1 METSR
6 PAGRTSEES
15 AAASTGPLRPI
26 NLLTSRCDHPSAS
39 TSFKRDDTGLVSSAL
54 AMRHR
59 PASLRLEDLGL
70 PPSVVER
77 FGERGV
83 KTMYAW
89 QRGAIDS
96 ASDGSNLVFCA
107 PTSGGKSLVAEVL
120 LVKALMRR
128 GRQGRALFVLPF
140 HSLVNEKSK
149 DLEKILAP
157 MYRKR
162 TPGDGR
168 SPVAVRAFAGETEGA
183 PLARPLGCPGRNEIV
198 AVTTIEKAS
207 VTISRL
213 AEEGRLGELCAV
225 VVDEL
230 HLVGEEGRGG
240 VLESM
245 LAKLRFADRRGAFGE
260 TGGGPQIVAMSA
272 TVSHESLERLAGW
285 LDARLFI
292 TNYRPVELKE
302 HVVNHRGEVFLK
314 RAARGKIRGKDDK
327 ENDGLGKRGPP
338 GPFEGLFEKKERDV
352 PLHLVRATEIK
363 SGADQ
368 TAGALAAETAVRG
381 HSCLIFCPSRKRT
394 RTLAVQLAR
403 AFETTV
409 PSPRR
414 EVASARDGLAR
425 ALAYA
430 AEGTPD
436 RDLVECCRRG
446 VAYHHAHLSKR
457 EKDLV
462 EDAFRR
468 GTLHTLTCT
477 TTLAAGV
484 NLPAR
489 RVVILEGNYG
499 NSAST
504 YRQMA
509 GRAGRAGQSD
519 EGESFVIP
527 ADLGN
532 GAGDKVARDAA
543 AAAAFATV
551 VSRLPAL
558 RSQLLPPGDGD
569 DEVNEAI
576 AGLVLQCIA
585 AGTLRTG
592 KDGFDLLM
600 STFAWSVPSHRPRLT
615 AALKAALEHL
625 RDLGHVETRWVGV
638 DKKHGGGPGSGTTR
652 SGRDAEWAPTL
663 AGRASHRSALPL
675 SHAVALHRDLQSV
688 VREGL
693 LLHSPTVPER
703 TFGRLHLLFLCAP
716 RGDAAG
722 GGRGRNPFERL
733 RWDEWYGVLDRNQ
746 AIGELGD
753 RLGATR
759 AFAMRMVRAGRGH
772 RGAEKEA
779 HSRLAA
785 AAALGDVIEGRACA
799 ADLAQAWTPVV
810 DGAEMGAGTLQQ
822 LQADACANAAM
833 AANMSREAGWNSLAT
848 LLDGLS
854 KELDGGAVRELAGL
868 MEVARDGVHGFAM
881 TAARARALYK
891 AGIRSPE
898 EAASAGEDDLAA
910 ALLRAG
916 GGARG
921 GGASGV
927 GSMALSDVFNDA
939 KRAMTRR
946 AARDIVVACVAHER
960 RRLEAIVSENRDG
973 KDGDD

>member
-15 AAASTGPLRPI
+15 AATSTGPLRPI
-26 NLLTSRCDHPSAS
+26 NLLTSRCDHPGAS

-120 LVKALMRR
+120 LVNALMRR

-240 VLESM
+240 TLESM
-245 LAKLRFADRRGAFGE
+245 LAKLRFADRRGACGE
-260 TGGGPQIVAMSA
+260 RGNSQIVAMSA

-302 HVVNHRGEVFLK
+302 HVVNHGGEVFLK
-314 RAARGKIRGKDDK
+314 RAGGKERTGTGTGTGSGTGTGTGTGNDK
-327 ENDGLGKRGPP
+327 ENDGPGMRGPP
-338 GPFEGLFEKKERDV
+338 GPFEGLFEKKECAV
-352 PLHLVRATEIK
+352 PLHLIRASEIK

-403 AFETTV
+403 AFETAV

-425 ALAYA
+425 ALVYA
-430 AEGTPD
+430 AEGRPD
-436 RDLVECCRRG
+436 RDLVECCRR
-446 VAYHHAHLSKR
+446 AW
-457 EKDLV
+457 
-462 EDAFRR
+462 
-468 GTLHTLTCT
+468 
-477 TTLAAGV
+477 
-484 NLPAR
+484 
-489 RVVILEGNYG
+489 
-499 NSAST
+499 
-504 YRQMA
+504 
-509 GRAGRAGQSD
+509 
-519 EGESFVIP
+519 
-527 ADLGN
+527 
-532 GAGDKVARDAA
+532 
-543 AAAAFATV
+543 
-551 VSRLPAL
+551 
-558 RSQLLPPGDGD
+558 
-569 DEVNEAI
+569 
-576 AGLVLQCIA
+576 
-585 AGTLRTG
+585 
-592 KDGFDLLM
+592 GF
-600 STFAWSVPSHRPRLT
+600 
-615 AALKAALEHL
+615 
-625 RDLGHVETRWVGV
+625 
-638 DKKHGGGPGSGTTR
+638 TTR
-652 SGRDAEWAPTL
+652 T
-663 AGRASHRSALPL
+663 
-675 SHAVALHRDLQSV
+675 
-688 VREGL
+688 
-693 LLHSPTVPER
+693 
-703 TFGRLHLLFLCAP
+703 
-716 RGDAAG
+716 
-722 GGRGRNPFERL
+722 
-733 RWDEWYGVLDRNQ
+733 
-746 AIGELGD
+746 
-753 RLGATR
+753 
-759 AFAMRMVRAGRGH
+759 
-772 RGAEKEA
+772 
-779 HSRLAA
+779 
-785 AAALGDVIEGRACA
+785 
-799 ADLAQAWTPVV
+799 
-810 DGAEMGAGTLQQ
+810 
-822 LQADACANAAM
+822 
-833 AANMSREAGWNSLAT
+833 
-848 LLDGLS
+848 
-854 KELDGGAVRELAGL
+854 
-868 MEVARDGVHGFAM
+868 
-881 TAARARALYK
+881 
-891 AGIRSPE
+891 
-898 EAASAGEDDLAA
+898 
-910 ALLRAG
+910 
-916 GGARG
+916 
-921 GGASGV
+921 
-927 GSMALSDVFNDA
+927 
-939 KRAMTRR
+939 
-946 AARDIVVACVAHER
+946 
-960 RRLEAIVSENRDG
+960 
-973 KDGDD
+973 

>member
-26 NLLTSRCDHPSAS
+26 NLLTSRCDHPGAS

-403 AFETTV
+403 AFETTM

-822 LQADACANAAM
+822 LQVDACANAAM

-960 RRLEAIVSENRDG
+960 RRLEAIVSENWDG

>member
-26 NLLTSRCDHPSAS
+26 NLLTSRCDHPGAS

-59 PASLRLEDLGL
+59 PASLRVEDLGL

-83 KTMYAW
+83 KTTYAW

-140 HSLVNEKSK
+140 HSLVNEKAK

-183 PLARPLGCPGRNEIV
+183 PLARPLGCPGQNEIV

-230 HLVGEEGRGG
+230 HLVGEQGRGG
-240 VLESM
+240 ILESM
-245 LAKLRFADRRGAFGE
+245 LAKLRFADRRGALRE

-302 HVVNHRGEVFLK
+302 HVVNHGGEIFLK
-314 RAARGKIRGKDDK
+314 RARGKDDK
-327 ENDGLGKRGPP
+327 ENDGPGKRGPP

-403 AFETTV
+403 AFETIV

-414 EVASARDGLAR
+414 EAASARDGLAR

-430 AEGTPD
+430 AEGRPD

-446 VAYHHAHLSKR
+446 VAFHHAHLSKR

-519 EGESFVIP
+519 VGESFVIP
-527 ADLGN
+527 AWGK
-532 GAGDKVARDAA
+532 GAGDKIATDTA

-569 DEVNEAI
+569 DEVNEAV

-585 AGTLRTG
+585 AGTLRTI

-625 RDLGHVETRWVGV
+625 RDLGHVETRWV
-638 DKKHGGGPGSGTTR
+638 DKNPGGPGTTTR
-652 SGRDAEWAPTL
+652 SGRHAEWAPTL

-703 TFGRLHLLFLCAP
+703 TFGRLHLLFLCVP
-716 RGDAAG
+716 RGGAAG
-722 GGRGRNPFERL
+722 GSRGRNPFERL

-772 RGAEKEA
+772 CGAEREA

-799 ADLAQAWTPVV
+799 ADLAEAWNPVS
-810 DGAEMGAGTLQQ
+810 DGAEIGAGTLQQ
-822 LQADACANAAM
+822 LQADACTNAAM
-833 AANMSREAGWNSLAT
+833 AANMSREAGWDALAT
-848 LLDGLS
+848 LLEGLS

-868 MEVARDGVHGFAM
+868 MEVARDGVFGFAM

-898 EAASAGEDDLAA
+898 EAAAASEDDVAA

-921 GGASGV
+921 GGTSS

-960 RRLEAIVSENRDG
+960 RRLEAIVSENRENRQPSEIPDG

>member
-26 NLLTSRCDHPSAS
+26 NLLTSRCDHPGAS

-59 PASLRLEDLGL
+59 PASLRLEDLDL

-183 PLARPLGCPGRNEIV
+183 PLARPLGCPGQNEIV

-314 RAARGKIRGKDDK
+314 RAARGKICGKDDK

-527 ADLGN
+527 SDLG
-532 GAGDKVARDAA
+532 
-543 AAAAFATV
+543 
-551 VSRLPAL
+551 
-558 RSQLLPPGDGD
+558 
-569 DEVNEAI
+569 
-576 AGLVLQCIA
+576 
-585 AGTLRTG
+585 
-592 KDGFDLLM
+592 
-600 STFAWSVPSHRPRLT
+600 
-615 AALKAALEHL
+615 
-625 RDLGHVETRWVGV
+625 
-638 DKKHGGGPGSGTTR
+638 
-652 SGRDAEWAPTL
+652 
-663 AGRASHRSALPL
+663 
-675 SHAVALHRDLQSV
+675 
-688 VREGL
+688 
-693 LLHSPTVPER
+693 
-703 TFGRLHLLFLCAP
+703 
-716 RGDAAG
+716 
-722 GGRGRNPFERL
+722 
-733 RWDEWYGVLDRNQ
+733 
-746 AIGELGD
+746 
-753 RLGATR
+753 
-759 AFAMRMVRAGRGH
+759 
-772 RGAEKEA
+772 
-779 HSRLAA
+779 
-785 AAALGDVIEGRACA
+785 
-799 ADLAQAWTPVV
+799 
-810 DGAEMGAGTLQQ
+810 
-822 LQADACANAAM
+822 
-833 AANMSREAGWNSLAT
+833 
-848 LLDGLS
+848 
-854 KELDGGAVRELAGL
+854 
-868 MEVARDGVHGFAM
+868 
-881 TAARARALYK
+881 
-891 AGIRSPE
+891 IR
-898 EAASAGEDDLAA
+898 
-910 ALLRAG
+910 
-916 GGARG
+916 
-921 GGASGV
+921 
-927 GSMALSDVFNDA
+927 
-939 KRAMTRR
+939 
-946 AARDIVVACVAHER
+946 
-960 RRLEAIVSENRDG
+960 
-973 KDGDD
+973 